1 MRMSISAKAA
11 TVLTASALALSL
23 GVGPASA
30 DGTDTTAGRAA
41 STKASTSTFGTG
53 AGVSAA
59 GTITALQLGDGVIT
73 QRPLTQF
80 VGTVTGS
87 APAGTQV
94 QTDVRVNG
102 RPMGRVTL
110 YPGIGNGG
118 VEVPRQWGPGRLQVG
133 PSYFADGTVDPTL
146 SNVVYSRKQVTTSR
160 RDGYALKIN
169 RRNSKMKFRAR
180 QVVVVNPG
188 SGRFDSARRVKLQQL
203 KRGKWKTI
211 KNIKLNSRGNGSY
224 STSIKK
230 KYRYRLYVPRTSTKT
245 QFYTIKTRKI

>member
-1 MRMSISAKAA
+1 MSISARAA
-11 TVLTASALALSL
+11 TLLTASALTLGL
-23 GVGPASA
+23 GVGPAAA
-30 DGTDTTAGRAA
+30 DDTGAATGRAVSTEA
-41 STKASTSTFGTG
+41 SSSTFGAG
-53 AGVSAA
+53 SGVSAA
-59 GTITALQLGDGVIT
+59 GTISALQLGDGIIT

-94 QTDVRVNG
+94 QTDVRLNG
-102 RPMGRVTL
+102 VPMGRVTL
-110 YPGIGNGG
+110 YPGVGNGG
-118 VEVPRQWGPGRLQVG
+118 VELPRQWGPGQLQVG
-133 PSYFADGTVDPTL
+133 PSYFADGTVDPAV
-146 SNVVYSRKQVTTSR
+146 SNIFYARKQVTTSR

-169 RRNSKMKFRAR
+169 RRNNTMKFRAR

-203 KRGKWKTI
+203 KRGKWRTI

-230 KYRYRLYVPRTSTKT
+230 KYRYRLYVPRTSSTT
-245 QFYTIKTRKI
+245 QFYTIKTRRI